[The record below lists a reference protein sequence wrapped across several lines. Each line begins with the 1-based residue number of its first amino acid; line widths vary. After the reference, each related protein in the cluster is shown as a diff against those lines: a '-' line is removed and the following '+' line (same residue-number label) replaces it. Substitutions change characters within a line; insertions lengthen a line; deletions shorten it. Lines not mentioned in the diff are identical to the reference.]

1 MAHVECS
8 VSSPGLRNEDERTIS
23 LEMWVW
29 DSTVF
34 HRVTLLLPP
43 LSINL
48 PTPDNYR
55 TGDYTVTHSCTILG
69 A

>member
-1 MAHVECS
+1 MAHLESS

-29 DSTVF
+29 ASTVF

-48 PTPDNYR
+48 PTP
-55 TGDYTVTHSCTILG
+55 
-69 A
+69 